1 MLRKSHYLAL
11 FLAIP
16 FLIHGTN
23 SYAKRMYR
31 WVDENGKV
39 FFSDQVP
46 PDQVQ
51 HKRETLN
58 DNARVLDVVEKAKT
72 PEELAQQ
79 KRLEVLRKEQEKL
92 IAKQASDDKV
102 LLATYRTVE
111 DLDRA
116 MANKMALMDGEK
128 KMLEG
133 NIERYE
139 TQLSQQQL
147 QAANHERNG
156 QKVPEK
162 LLTDMRST
170 REQIVLSS
178 QEVTRHEVKRQ
189 EVEKAFQADKARF
202 EFLTRGYNI
211 SKPEVDTQAFSRTN
225 NELGLFVCQDAQE
238 CEKAWKI
245 AGDFVYKYASTGRD
259 VETEKLIMSGAPF
272 NDSDMSLSVSRLMLG
287 GDGQQIFLDIRCKSS
302 SLGKELCASEKA
314 KTIRRGFA
322 TYIQLQLSSQ
332 Q

>member
-1 MLRKSHYLAL
+1 MLIKPHTIAYL
-11 FLAIP
+11 LAIP
-16 FLIHGTN
+16 LLLNGADG
-23 SYAKRMYR
+23 YAKKMYR
-31 WVDENGKV
+31 WVDEEGKV

-58 DNARVLDVVEKAKT
+58 DKARVLDVVEKAKT
-72 PEELAQQ
+72 AEELAQQ

-92 IAKQASDDKV
+92 IAKQAADDKV
-102 LLATYRTVE
+102 LLATYRSIE
-111 DLDRA
+111 DLNRA
-116 MANKMALMDGEK
+116 MENKFALMDGEK
-128 KMLEG
+128 KRLEG

-147 QAANHERNG
+147 QAANHERNA

-162 LLTDMRST
+162 LLVDIRST

-189 EVEKAFQADKARF
+189 EIEKDFSADIARF
-202 EFLTRGYNI
+202 EFLTRGYNVV
-211 SKPEVDTQAFSRTN
+211 KTPVDSQSFSSTN

-245 AGDFVYKYASTGRD
+245 AGEFVNKYATTSRD
-259 VETEKLIMSGAPF
+259 VETEKLIMSAAPF
-272 NDSDMSLSVSRLMLG
+272 NDGDMSLSVSRLML

-302 SLGKELCASEKA
+302 GLGKELCASDKA

-322 TYIQLQLSSQ
+322 SYIQLQLSSQ
-332 Q
+332 H

>member
-1 MLRKSHYLAL
+1 MLTKPHFIAYMLI
-11 FLAIP
+11 IP
-16 FLIHGTN
+16 LLLSGAD
-23 SYAKRMYR
+23 SYAKKMYR
-31 WVDENGKV
+31 WVDEEGKV

-58 DNARVLDVVEKAKT
+58 DKARVLDVVEKAKT

-79 KRLEVLRKEQEKL
+79 KRLEVLRKEQEKV
-92 IAKQASDDKV
+92 IAKQAADDKV
-102 LLATYRTVE
+102 LLATYRSLD
-111 DLDRA
+111 DLNRA
-116 MANKMALMDGEK
+116 MENKFTLMDGEK

-162 LLTDMRST
+162 LLAEIRTT

-178 QEVTRHEVKRQ
+178 QEVTRYEIKRQ
-189 EVEKAFQADKARF
+189 EVEKGFQADIARF
-202 EFLTRGYNI
+202 EFLTRGYNTNRTQA
-211 SKPEVDTQAFSRTN
+211 DAQAFSSTN

-238 CEKAWKI
+238 CDKAWKI
-245 AGDFVYKYASTGRD
+245 AGEFVYKYATTGQD
-259 VETEKLIMSGAPF
+259 VETEKLIMSAAAY
-272 NDSDMSLSVSRLMLG
+272 NDTDMSLSVSRLLL

-314 KTIRRGFA
+314 KSIRRGFA
-322 TYIQLQLSSQ
+322 SYIQLQLSSQ
-332 Q
+332 H

>member
-1 MLRKSHYLAL
+1 MLSKPRYLAWL
-11 FLAIP
+11 LIIP
-16 FLIHGTN
+16 LLISGTN
-23 SYAKRMYR
+23 SYAKKMYR
-31 WVDENGKV
+31 WVDESGKV

-58 DNARVLDVVEKAKT
+58 EKARVLDVVEKAKT
-72 PEELAQQ
+72 REELAHQ
-79 KRLEVLRKEQEKL
+79 KRLDILRKEQEKL
-92 IAKQASDDKV
+92 ITKQAADDKV
-102 LLATYRTVE
+102 LLATYRSVDE
-111 DLDRA
+111 LNRA
-116 MANKMALMDGEK
+116 IENKLALMDGERN
-128 KMLEG
+128 MLEG

-147 QAANHERNG
+147 QAANYERNG

-162 LLTDMRST
+162 LMTDIRLI
-170 REQIVLSS
+170 REQIVRSS
-178 QEVTRHEVKRQ
+178 QEITRHEVKRL
-189 EVEKAFQADKARF
+189 EIEKGFQVDVARF

-211 SKPEVDTQAFSRTN
+211 SKPEVDTQVFSRTN

-245 AGDFVYKYASTGRD
+245 AGDFVSKYADTGRD
-259 VETEKLIMSGAPF
+259 VETEKLIMSASAL
-272 NDSDMSLSVSRLMLG
+272 NDEDMSLSVSRLML
-287 GDGQQIFLDIRCKSS
+287 GDGQQIFLDIRCKPS

-314 KTIRRGFA
+314 KSIRRGFA
-322 TYIQLQLSSQ
+322 SYIQLQLSSQ

>member
-1 MLRKSHYLAL
+1 MAYMLL
-11 FLAIP
+11 IP
-16 FLIHGTN
+16 LLLNGVDG
-23 SYAKRMYR
+23 YAKKMYR
-31 WVDENGKV
+31 WVDEEGRV

-58 DNARVLDVVEKAKT
+58 DKARVLDVVEKAKT

-79 KRLEVLRKEQEKL
+79 KRLEVLRKEQEKV
-92 IAKQASDDKV
+92 IAKQAADDKV
-102 LLATYRTVE
+102 LLATYRSID
-111 DLDRA
+111 DLVRA
-116 MANKMALMDGEK
+116 MENKFALMDGEK

-133 NIERYE
+133 NIDRYE

-162 LLTDMRST
+162 LLAEIRST

-178 QEVTRHEVKRQ
+178 QEVTRYEIKRQ
-189 EVEKAFQADKARF
+189 EVEKNFRADIARF
-202 EFLTRGYNI
+202 EFLTRGYNEG
-211 SKPEVDTQAFSRTN
+211 KTQADTQAFSSTN

-238 CEKAWKI
+238 CDKAWKI
-245 AGDFVYKYASTGRD
+245 AGEFVSQYATTGRD
-259 VETEKLIMSGAPF
+259 VETDRLIMSAAAL
-272 NDSDMSLSVSRLMLG
+272 NDGDMSLSVSRLLLG
-287 GDGQQIFLDIRCKSS
+287 DSQQIFLDVRCKSS

-322 TYIQLQLSSQ
+322 SYIQLQLSSQ
-332 Q
+332 H